1 MCRKVP
7 ITIEQCCNEKIGF
20 SELSGASEAPM
31 GDSVGDSM
39 GDSIPIRPFLNRPL
53 AVIRPSSTTAQSPKN
68 LGVSGSLV
76 RSDTSA
82 FHNLYSIGRATFSAV
97 LVKTVGVLS

>member
-53 AVIRPSSTTAQSPKN
+53 AVIRPPSTTAQLPKN
-68 LGVSGSLV
+68 LGISGSLV
-76 RSDTSA
+76 ISLCFCSL
-82 FHNLYSIGRATFSAV
+82 FLSLPSLFISV
-97 LVKTVGVLS
+97 LFYFCTLAI